1 MKLFMNNRFG
11 KQFLALVLVFFAS
24 LALALPS
31 PKDIESAVNSGNLS
45 QAESMLRE
53 VIQEKPQSAKAH
65 YELGQVLARQARYA
79 DAQQAMSK
87 AKAIDPSL
95 KFAASPEKFNETLD
109 KISLKAKEL
118 SSTQVSSGLSDTRRP
133 ATATAAPAAPEPAF
147 PLHYIWI
154 GIAGLVILALVM
166 RRKQATASPSPMPM
180 PMPMPMQSR
189 NASPYAPATAMGP
202 NGAPGYGQ
210 AYPQQQPMGGGMGG
224 GMGSGI
230 GGAVVGGLAG
240 VAAGYAL
247 SKALGGDQH
256 NNASSA
262 AQNTGNNNGYVPFDN
277 SSQPDMGSFD
287 SGSGGGWDDSGDAG
301 AGDDS
306 W

>member
-1 MKLFMNNRFG
+1 LEELTVQLFLNNRFG
-11 KQFLALVLVFFAS
+11 KQLLALMLVFFAS

-31 PKDIESAVNSGNLS
+31 PKDIESAVNAGNLS
-45 QAESMLRE
+45 QAESMLRD

-65 YELGQVLARQARYA
+65 YELGQVLARQARFA

-95 KFAASPEKFNETLD
+95 KFATSPEKFNETLD
-109 KISLKAKEL
+109 KISLKAKE
-118 SSTQVSSGLSDTRRP
+118 SSNPQVSSGLSDTRRP
-133 ATATAAPAAPEPAF
+133 AAAAAAPAAAEPAF

-180 PMPMPMQSR
+180 QSS

-210 AYPQQQPMGGGMGG
+210 AYPHQQPMGG

-247 SKALGGDQH
+247 SKALEGDH
-256 NNASSA
+256 HSNASSA
-262 AQNTGNNNGYVPFDN
+262 AQNTGNNNGYVPFD
-277 SSQPDMGSFD
+277 SPSQPDMGSFD
-287 SGSGGGWDDSGDAG
+287 SGSGSGWDDSGDSG
-301 AGDDS
+301 SGDDS

>member
-1 MKLFMNNRFG
+1 VQLFLNNRLG
-11 KQFLALVLVFFAS
+11 KPILALLMVIFAS

-31 PKDIESAVNSGNLS
+31 PKEIESAVTAGNFS

-79 DAQQAMSK
+79 DAQQALAK
-87 AKAIDPSL
+87 AKALDPAL
-95 KFAASPEKFNETLD
+95 KFATSPEKFNDTFD
-109 KISLKAKEL
+109 KIARKAKEVSGPQL
-118 SSTQVSSGLSDTRRP
+118 SAGLSDTRRP
-133 ATATAAPAAPEPAF
+133 VATATAPVAPEPAF
-147 PLHYIWI
+147 PIHYVWI

-166 RRKQATASPSPMPM
+166 RRKQTPAS
-180 PMPMPMQSR
+180 PMPMQS
-189 NASPYAPATAMGP
+189 SQGYAPSPAMGP
-202 NGAPGYGQ
+202 QGAPGYGQ
-210 AYPQQQPMGGGMGG
+210 AYPQQPIGGMGG

-247 SKALGGDQH
+247 SKALEGDH
-256 NNASSA
+256 HSNTNA

-277 SSQPDMGSFD
+277 PSQPDLGGFD
-287 SGSGGGWDDSGDAG
+287 SGSGSGWDDGGSADS
-301 AGDDS
+301 GDDS

>member
-1 MKLFMNNRFG
+1 MQLFMNNRFG
-11 KQFLALVLVFFAS
+11 KQLLALVLVFFAS

-31 PKDIESAVNSGNLS
+31 PKDIESAVNAGNLS

-87 AKAIDPSL
+87 AKSIDPSL
-95 KFAASPEKFNETLD
+95 KFTASPEKFNETLD

-118 SSTQVSSGLSDTRRP
+118 TSPQVSSGLSDTRRP
-133 ATATAAPAAPEPAF
+133 ASAAAASAPAAPEPAF

-166 RRKQATASPSPMPM
+166 RRKQATASAPPM

-210 AYPQQQPMGGGMGG
+210 AYPQQQPMGGGMG
-224 GMGSGI
+224 SGI

-256 NNASSA
+256 NNAPSA
-262 AQNTGNNNGYVPFDN
+262 APNAGNNNGYVPFD
-277 SSQPDMGSFD
+277 SPSQPDLGSFD

-301 AGDDS
+301 SGDDS